1 MRWGFQRVGGI
12 ETETLSLADVE
23 RLHITRTLETTGGK
37 ISGKTDAAKAL
48 GLPYSTL
55 YAKMKKLGIR
65 PGGEPAR

>member
-1 MRWGFQRVGGI
+1 MGGI

-55 YAKMKKLGIR
+55 YAKMKKLGIK
-65 PGGEPAR
+65 PGGKPAG